1 MLAFSIVFALDLLLL
16 LQKQRANRCANHP
29 WNRMVSIKLCA
40 SKCVFDAAFAKPMC
54 VASRLEMHAVRGGGQ
69 RRGKERRKRR
79 KKEEKEKK
87 REEKK
92 GKG

>member
-1 MLAFSIVFALDLLLL
+1 MVFALDLLLL
-16 LQKQRANRCANHP
+16 LQKMANRCANHP
-29 WNRMVSIKLCA
+29 WNRIVSIKLCA

-54 VASRLEMHAVRGGGQ
+54 VASGLQMHAVRGGGR

-92 GKG
+92 RKGG